1 MTVGTIYR
9 IGPNPEPRVA
19 LVLRDGDGVP
29 VALRLRHASAWA
41 RTLERIPKRLE
52 HLPVRGERA

>member
-1 MTVGTIYR
+1 MSKATIYR

-29 VALRLRHASAWA
+29 VALRLRRACAWA
-41 RTLERIPKRLE
+41 RTLKRVPKRLE
-52 HLPVRGERA
+52 HLPVRGSA